1 MAALDLYRKE
11 VEANGDSRGL
21 YNVGRMYEIGLGV
34 KKSDEEAAKWYRRA
48 AEQGS
53 VGAQHKMGFM
63 YLHGNGVEQSDEA
76 AAKWFRRVADQGDAD
91 AQFILGSF
99 YSDGRGV
106 EQSDEEAVEWYRKAA
121 EQGDPSAQF
130 KLGWAYEEGWGVEQ
144 SGEEAVRWY
153 KLAAEQ
159 GDLDSQLSLGS
170 LYEQGD
176 VVEQSGEEAVKW
188 YRKAADQGDYLAQA
202 ALGHIYG
209 YGVGVEKDLKEAKK
223 WYGILASKGDC
234 NAVANLGCLAYME
247 GSEQSYEEA
256 RRLFEKASD
265 MGSFI
270 SKVFLASMC
279 IDGLAGEASKEK
291 ALELLS
297 GVSDDEDE
305 DVQRVIALVKSG
317 DWNGCS
323 LEIKKLIFSPVEYV
337 PPELLPPN
345 RMRNVIR
352 RIAMNRHGGRVRRFG
367 KDDQGRGGRQGDRVP
382 ALFRR
387 LQDRR
392 APRRRRGNGR
402 APGEVRDGLGGV
414 RGRGRGV
421 RSRRRP

>member
-11 VEANGDSRGL
+11 VEANGDPCGQ
-21 YNVGRMYEIGLGV
+21 YDVGRMYEIGLGV
-34 KKSDEEAAKWYRRA
+34 EK
-48 AEQGS
+48 
-53 VGAQHKMGFM
+53 
-63 YLHGNGVEQSDEA
+63 SDEA
-76 AAKWFRRVADQGDAD
+76 AAKWFRR
-91 AQFILGSF
+91 
-99 YSDGRGV
+99 
-106 EQSDEEAVEWYRKAA
+106 AA
-121 EQGDPSAQF
+121 EQGDSSAQF

-144 SGEEAVRWY
+144 SGEEAVKWY

-176 VVEQSGEEAVKW
+176 VVEQSGEEAVRW
-188 YRKAADQGDYLAQA
+188 YKLAAEQGDYLAQA

-223 WYGILASKGDC
+223 WYEILASKGDC

-265 MGSFI
+265 MGSSI

-279 IDGLAGEASKEK
+279 IDGLAVEASKEK

-297 GVSDDEDE
+297 DVSDDEDE

-345 RMRNVIR
+345 
-352 RIAMNRHGGRVRRFG
+352 
-367 KDDQGRGGRQGDRVP
+367 
-382 ALFRR
+382 
-387 LQDRR
+387 
-392 APRRRRGNGR
+392 
-402 APGEVRDGLGGV
+402 
-414 RGRGRGV
+414 
-421 RSRRRP
+421 